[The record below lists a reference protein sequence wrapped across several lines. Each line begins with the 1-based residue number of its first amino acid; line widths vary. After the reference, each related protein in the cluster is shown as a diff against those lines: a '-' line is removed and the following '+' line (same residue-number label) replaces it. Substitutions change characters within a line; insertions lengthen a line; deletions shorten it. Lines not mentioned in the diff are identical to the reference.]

1 MFSCFRS
8 NIYQIEGRLSNLENS
23 TLYFVYESSE
33 GNIIDTILCD
43 EKGQFS
49 VFSEQ
54 DDNLRVIKVY
64 YNDRKDCFSVY
75 PEAGKPVQITGDANY
90 PMLIQIKGGI
100 TNNKLSEFK
109 KKATSLLK
117 ERTDISA
124 NTNNTSLSN
133 REDASQLANINHE
146 LRRMIQDFITKNP
159 NEKASSI
166 LISEYFTDPEE
177 IIQAEEFLNMLNPEL
192 NDFFIVKNLR
202 AQIAKAKTT
211 IVGTKAPE
219 FNVTNIYGQTFTSD
233 SLTNK
238 YYILAF
244 TASWCDMCKTEVMML
259 NNIAKKYPVDSL
271 DIILISLDSELN
283 EASNFMDQD
292 SIKWNFVTDSA
303 GQAIK
308 LFEVYNVSSLPKCF
322 LMDKDGK
329 IILKTNNGVELQQF
343 VDEIME

>member
-1 MFSCFRS
+1 MLSCNR
-8 NIYQIEGRLSNLENS
+8 NNLYQIEGRLSNLENT
-23 TLYFVYESSE
+23 TLYIVFGSSE
-33 GNIIDTILCD
+33 GNVIDTVLCN
-43 EKGQFS
+43 EQGQFS
-49 VFSEQ
+49 LSREREYDFQ
-54 DDNLRVIKVY
+54 VIYIY
-64 YNDRKDCFSVY
+64 YDDRKHWFAVY
-75 PEAGKPVQITGDANY
+75 PEENQN
-90 PMLIQIKGGI
+90 IQIKGDASYPVLMQVKGGR

-259 NNIAKKYPVDSL
+259 NNIAKKYTVDSL